1 MHGEV
6 VQVDPIR
13 PAFKAPP
20 SNLLELKC
28 DVPLSNFSI
37 NFNVRHYTMVSLDGD
52 LKMWTP
58 SSVARGGERAGWFCR
73 SAATHAGVPPPSL
86 HAASFSQDGS
96 LLATVGRCEFNG

>member
-1 MHGEV
+1 VHGEV

-58 SSVARGGERAGWFCR
+58 SSVARGGERAGWFCGVNSTDETHVE
-73 SAATHAGVPPPSL
+73 SAWNYAPEGTSAKRAFQVP
-86 HAASFSQDGS
+86 
-96 LLATVGRCEFNG
+96 